1 MAQMI
6 RPPDGK
12 DVTRFLRM
20 LFLRTEMA
28 LIQEILRKRSSG
40 LVEYAE
46 VAAMERVQAILRNM
60 VDESWEYVPTMVEKI
75 FYQTGAAASGYHNAR
90 VLTAPQTAIVQQLSD
105 NLLGELTEA
114 AETARES
121 VQECF
126 TIARLEKDPLREVA
140 LKQVLRKE
148 AAGSP
153 WIKGSEQ
160 MMREL
165 QNKGVTAF
173 IDKAGRRWSL
183 QDYCN
188 MAARTTARQAQVAAL
203 LTADDHDLWQ
213 IVKVGS
219 TCKVCA
225 ALEGR
230 VYSKSGTNPDYPP
243 LTLAFGKVD
252 PSGAD
257 DLNNTYLNIHP
268 NCLHSL
274 VKYTTIGK
282 TEKQVQKDKDFSD
295 PEKNPVNRDPRTK
308 KQIAAYREKERN
320 RRRLLTDMRQHREY
334 RSLLGNEIPKDFAK
348 FREMKYTDD
357 KRWQELKQEHR
368 IVNQYDV
375 VNGSV
380 SPKKI
385 MELHKKNQAF
395 RNNFQAGAG
404 KKGNA
409 ASLEFLG
416 KTYYSNSSIQSV
428 ESKGYAKYKGDLA
441 ELVLLKD
448 KEKRTFKTLP
458 VKSER
463 PPYASWNRCI
473 DSEAKL
479 MEFLHDNN
487 DGRDSVDAYL
497 ISDFPM
503 CDSCKGVLEQFKQRD
518 SNIHLNII
526 ERKKHGNN

>member
-1 MAQMI
+1 MARMI

-90 VLTAPQTAIVQQLSD
+90 VLTAPQTAIAQQLSD

-114 AETARES
+114 AEMARES

-126 TIARLEKDPLREVA
+126 TIARLEKDPLREAA

-165 QNKGVTAF
+165 QNKGVTVF

-308 KQIAAYREKERN
+308 KQIAAYREKERK
-320 RRRLLTDMRQHREY
+320 RRRLLADMRQHQEY

-348 FREMKYTDD
+348 FKELKYNNPEKWSYIKGLGKYLDKYPTSDKRYYNVDLELKKLGIKVGVPLPPVLKQAFILPEGRHDPYHIMKRMLERGMTDD
-357 KRWQELKQEHR
+357 DIHSYMRDANCMFVQWNGTRQRFVSKNGMVVITKSGNDWLYKTAWKKED
-368 IVNQYDV
+368 YDV
-375 VNGSV
+375 EAD
-380 SPKKI
+380 KI
-385 MELHKKNQAF
+385 MEVLKKY
-395 RNNFQAGAG
+395 G
-404 KKGNA
+404 
-409 ASLEFLG
+409 
-416 KTYYSNSSIQSV
+416 
-428 ESKGYAKYKGDLA
+428 
-441 ELVLLKD
+441 
-448 KEKRTFKTLP
+448 
-458 VKSER
+458 
-463 PPYASWNRCI
+463 
-473 DSEAKL
+473 
-479 MEFLHDNN
+479 
-487 DGRDSVDAYL
+487 
-497 ISDFPM
+497 
-503 CDSCKGVLEQFKQRD
+503 
-518 SNIHLNII
+518 I
-526 ERKKHGNN
+526 EP